1 MGVGHGHG
9 HGAGHDIDPAHAAHR
24 RAPRPGRGGRRAR
37 RPDAG
42 FDVAPGPRRVLLGVL
57 ALALIA
63 TLVGLVTLWPDGD
76 RVREIRG
83 QTSFAAPGVTYPSG
97 EVRSASKDAL
107 RVRVVDGP
115 DAGTVVTVDV
125 PPEVARSGLGRG
137 DAVRL
142 IATPGQDG
150 QPDRFSYFGTERGS
164 TLWLLLALFAVVVIG
179 VARWRGLLAIGGLA
193 LGGAVI
199 WWFMLPALLV
209 GESGVLVGLT
219 GSAAIMLVVLYT
231 THGVSMRSSAA
242 LAGTL
247 AGLSVTAALALV
259 AIGATH
265 LTGISDESGGI
276 LASYAGDLSFQG
288 LLACAM
294 IVAGLGVLNDVTI
307 TQASAV
313 WELRGA
319 SAAMSRTALFRS
331 GMRIGRDHIA
341 STIYTIAFAYAGA
354 ALTVLLVIQLY
365 SPPLAELLT
374 TEEIAQEIVRT
385 LVSSVGLVLAV
396 PLTTLVA
403 VLTVPGPRGTDA
415 AEQPQTAA

>member
-1 MGVGHGHG
+1 M
-9 HGAGHDIDPAHAAHR
+9 
-24 RAPRPGRGGRRAR
+24 
-37 RPDAG
+37 
-42 FDVAPGPRRVLLGVL
+42 LLGVL

-97 EVRSASKDAL
+97 EVQSASKDAL

-115 DAGTVVTVDV
+115 DAGTVVSVDV

-247 AGLSVTAALALV
+247 AGLGATAALALV
-259 AIGATH
+259 AISATH

-319 SAAMSRTALFRS
+319 SASMSRTALFRS

-385 LVSSVGLVLAV
+385 LVSSIGLVLAV

-403 VLTVPGPRGTDA
+403 VLTVPGPRSTDA
-415 AEQPQTAA
+415 AEQPEPAA